1 MGRIGG
7 IVIVTAILA
16 AIAPGMVGGHHAAPL
31 RWNGAPRMTTMAGTV
46 GDRLLFG
53 HVVNRSDRRVRLRA
67 ADVHVLD
74 ADGEKLHTS
83 AAFADGFV
91 AGVTLRGYDSDLYG
105 ADEGAAAV
113 GREITLAPGAAAPL
127 SVSFSAPGGER
138 ASAIEYGG
146 GRLKLE

>member
-7 IVIVTAILA
+7 IVIVTAVLA
-16 AIAPGMVGGHHAAPL
+16 AVAPGMVSGHKAAPL
-31 RWNGAPRMTTMAGTV
+31 RWEGAPRMTTMAGTV

-53 HVVNRSDRRVRLRA
+53 HVVNHGTRAIRLRA
-67 ADVHVLD
+67 ADVHLLD
-74 ADGEKLHTS
+74 GDGHRLSTR

-91 AGVTLRGYDSDLYG
+91 PGVTLRGYESDLYG
-105 ADEGAAAV
+105 ADDETATV
-113 GREITLAPGAAAPL
+113 GREIALEPGASAPL
-127 SVSFSAPGGER
+127 SISFSAPDGER